1 MERMT
6 ILKNSYRHG
15 IFIGGEI
22 LTFFKGRDFV
32 RRDFGL
38 AGFWR
43 RDFGLLRQN
52 QLFSVLPFPAHQ
64 ILASATFVDLLREDC
79 FFNGR
84 MGKEFAMSGSLN
96 CVDDTLARL
105 QQHRKQQ
112 QQQHPSMM
120 GGGHEA
126 DYLIGALKSL
136 VTMAAKHSRTFPLS

>member
-1 MERMT
+1 MVAMMRHEQT
-6 ILKNSYRHG
+6 ITDLWAQLIGPHTQEVVNTLTSDIVFAPLALK
-15 IFIGGEI
+15 
-22 LTFFKGRDFV
+22 
-32 RRDFGL
+32 
-38 AGFWR
+38 
-43 RDFGLLRQN
+43 
-52 QLFSVLPFPAHQ
+52 
-64 ILASATFVDLLREDC
+64 ILATATFVDLLREDC

-105 QQHRKQQ
+105 QQHRRQQ

-136 VTMAAKHSRTFPLS
+136 VTLAAKHSRTFPLS